1 MSASASVLE
10 KRLRDVLALTGP
22 FDKLSAA
29 EAIKA
34 ERIGLAVC
42 ARIPAVGGRVAN
54 FSQYFAVCFGETID
68 GKEWKPKKAAVK

>member
-1 MSASASVLE
+1 VSADPKVLE

-34 ERIGLAVC
+34 ERIEGAVC
-42 ARIPAVGGRVAN
+42 ARIPAVGGRIAN
-54 FSQYFAVCFGETID
+54 FSQYFAVCFSETID
-68 GKEWKPKKAAVK
+68 GKPWAPKVKK